1 MRLVTLGVV
10 EAIIPAGLNSIL
22 VADTDRAAHT
32 FDAVYNSIP
41 KYSDPKKCYKD
52 NQKQVQQRN
61 PSLLE
66 DAKTCID
73 RIINGER
80 AGCVH
85 I

>member
-22 VADTDRAAHT
+22 VTDTDRAAHT
-32 FDAVYNSIP
+32 LYTVNNSIP
-41 KYSDPKKCYKD
+41 KDSNTKKRHED

>member
-32 FDAVYNSIP
+32 FNTIYDRIP
-41 KYSDPKKCYKD
+41 KNADTEQRNKK
-52 NQKQVQQRN
+52 NQKKVQQRN
-61 PSLLE
+61 PSLLKN
-66 DAKTCID
+66 AKTCID